1 MRGMST
7 ISPASQADIL
17 RRALSP
23 PTAGLSVDSLSRVDF
38 APEDHEQMRELTA
51 KAREGILTQDERDL
65 LVAYEVV
72 NDLLGILRSKARIS
86 LKQAGTSGA

>member
-1 MRGMST
+1 MST

-23 PTAGLSVDSLSRVDF
+23 PTEGLSVESLSRVDF
-38 APEDHEQMRELTA
+38 APEDHQQMRELAA
-51 KAREGILTQDERDL
+51 KAREGILTEEERAL
-65 LVAYEVV
+65 LEDYEVV

-86 LKQAGTSGA
+86 LKKAGTGGA